1 MARKPS
7 SKGILTD
14 PYLIKQPLQWA
25 APRGPGT
32 AEMWRTVSANQPVAE
47 LCKQKLVLHAQATE
61 WVIEAREAE
70 DTDKYREEIDYYTD
84 FLDNIHM
91 PFDEWIELMVND
103 MLDLP
108 QGATSELVRWGPG
121 KGPLKYPHHLGH
133 VHEMWFLDGATI
145 RPTGDREIPI
155 VQAVGN
161 QAVWF
166 KQSEVA
172 RMLSGR
178 RPELALNGYSRPPLE
193 KAYLAVQ
200 MLYYGDS
207 YYAKYLIDTPEA
219 GILYLG
225 DMTQDSAET
234 WLSGFRALFSGIA
247 PFKIPVIAETER
259 APQWIPLN
267 QDPSKIA
274 YDTTIDRYSKI
285 VAAAYGMKLS
295 DIGLEGGAETL
306 AGKIRDERAFMG
318 TGMGSILIKIENM
331 INSKILPRYL
341 IFKFKV
347 HNEETIIQKMRARL
361 MAGQAA
367 KVLIESQIAT
377 AAELQQQFVLE
388 GLLDVPLKKPK
399 EGAGPPGAPGTGTD
413 PGLAER
419 ATPTDSRQNP
429 NGQIRN
435 ETRKVPVAE
444 GGEGDIRSEALQKPV
459 ERADLNGNH
468 NGHLPET
475 GNGTKVS
482 GLFLLPDGMTE
493 SAAVADVIMG
503 LAARSGVP
511 EKHIEDIFLAWVSRD
526 DDPATNIQIQA
537 VASNVFQAPLSD
549 HQSEVIRSLDH
560 EIKLG
565 NMSPP
570 HLPRSDVDLA
580 VKAIYMTTQAMF
592 MNAGVEYVT
601 VYRGLTMDDP
611 PQIEGA
617 HVVLGNALT
626 SWTASR
632 EVAEYEARS
641 GVGGHGVILGA
652 TVPVDMILST
662 GMTGMGSIPDQEV
675 VMILRDGSVSA
686 WVESIESLVPVYQE
700 EVQL

>member
-14 PYLIKQPLQWA
+14 PYLIKQPIQWA

-61 WVIEAREAE
+61 WGIEARQAE
-70 DTDKYREEIDYYTD
+70 DTDKYKEEIDYYTD
-84 FLDNIHM
+84 LLDNIHM
-91 PFDEWIELMVND
+91 PFDEWVELMVND

-133 VHEMWFLDGATI
+133 VHEMWFLDGATV
-145 RPTGDREIPI
+145 RPTGDRQIPI

-161 QAVWF
+161 DAVWF
-166 KQSEVA
+166 KQAEVA

-259 APQWIPLN
+259 PPQWIPLN

-274 YDTTIDRYSKI
+274 YDTTIDRYSRI

-295 DIGLEGGAETL
+295 DIGLDGGAETL

-318 TGMGSILIKIENM
+318 TGMGSILLKIENM

-341 IFKFKV
+341 IFRFKV
-347 HNEETIIQKMRARL
+347 HNEETVIQKMRARL

-399 EGAGPPGAPGTGTD
+399 EGAAPAGAPGTGTG

-419 ATPTDSRQNP
+419 ATPTEARQNP
-429 NGQIRN
+429 TNGQIRN
-435 ETRKVPVAE
+435 ETRKVPVE
-444 GGEGDIRSEALQKPV
+444 MGGEGDIRSEALQKPV
-459 ERADLNGNH
+459 QRAALNGNH
-468 NGHLPET
+468 NGHLPEASD
-475 GNGTKVS
+475 GTNLS
-482 GLFLLPDGMTE
+482 GLFMLPEGMTE
-493 SAAVADVIMG
+493 SSVVADVVMG

-511 EKHIEDIFLAWVSRD
+511 EQHFEDVFMAWANRD

-537 VASNVFQAPLSD
+537 VASDAFQAPLSGY
-549 HQSEVIRSLDH
+549 QLEVIRGLDY

-565 NMSPP
+565 NMPAP
-570 HLPRSDVDLA
+570 HLPRSDVDLI
-580 VKAIYMTTQAMF
+580 VKSIYMTTQATLA
-592 MNAGVEYVT
+592 NAGIEYVT
-601 VYRGLTMDDP
+601 VYRGLVTSDP
-611 PQIEGA
+611 PSLEGD
-617 HVVLGNALT
+617 HLTLGNALT

-632 EVAEYEARS
+632 AIAEMDARS
-641 GVGGHGVILGA
+641 GIGGYGVVLSA
-652 TVPVDMILST
+652 TVPADMILST
-662 GMTGMGSIPDQEV
+662 GMTGMGSIVDQEI
-675 VMILRDGSVSA
+675 VMVLRGGSVLA
-686 WVESIESLVPVYQE
+686 KVESVQPLAYQE
-700 EVQL
+700 EVQA